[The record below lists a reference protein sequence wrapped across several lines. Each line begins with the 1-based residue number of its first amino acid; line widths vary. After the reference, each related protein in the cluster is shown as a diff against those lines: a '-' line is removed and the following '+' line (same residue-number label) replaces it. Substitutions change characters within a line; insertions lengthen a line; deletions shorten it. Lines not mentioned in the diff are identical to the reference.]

1 MGVEVDLS
9 LEERGDDRVRVI
21 VTVAPRDPSG
31 ARVEGVAV
39 QLVDTSDRELC
50 PRVLLPVA
58 GHLTGPLSMCVEL
71 RSTAPLAPGCRV
83 VASAWAGDD
92 ASLATCPADPV
103 ACLAQHAAGT
113 PDADAPPCDLE
124 EVMLERLSDAE
135 LAALTLR
142 LPFLNVAHHV
152 RADASIIDGE
162 ASAAD
167 IISGLGLD
175 PDAAAFLRDLLD
187 EP

>member
-9 LEERGDDRVRVI
+9 LEERGEDRVRVV
-21 VTVAPRDPSG
+21 VTVVPRAAEG

-39 QLVDTSDRELC
+39 QLVDKADRELC

-58 GHLTGPLSMCVEL
+58 GHLSGPLSMCVEL

-83 VASAWAGDD
+83 LASAWVGDD

-103 ACLAQHAAGT
+103 AGLAQHAAGT
-113 PDADAPPCDLE
+113 ADDACPPCELD
-124 EVMLERLSDAE
+124 EVMLERLTDAE
-135 LAALTLR
+135 LHALASR
-142 LPFLNVAHHV
+142 LPFVNATHHV
-152 RADASIIDGE
+152 RTDATIIEGE
-162 ASAAD
+162 ASAD
-167 IISGLGLD
+167 DVISGLGLD
-175 PDAAAFLRDLLD
+175 DDAAAFLRDLLD

>member
-1 MGVEVDLS
+1 MGVEVDLR
-9 LEERGDDRVRVI
+9 LEDRGDDRVRVV
-21 VTVAPRDPSG
+21 VTVAPRAADG

-39 QLVDTSDRELC
+39 QLLDTADRELC

-58 GHLTGPLSMCVEL
+58 AHLAGPLTMCVEL

-103 ACLAQHAAGT
+103 AGLAQHAAGT
-113 PDADAPPCDLE
+113 ADPDAPPCDLE
-124 EVMLERLSDAE
+124 DVVLERLTDAE
-135 LAALTLR
+135 LAVLTLR
-142 LPFLNVAHHV
+142 LPFLSVPHHV
-152 RADASIIDGE
+152 RSDATIIEGE

-167 IISGLGLD
+167 VAFGLGLD
-175 PDAAAFLRDLLD
+175 ADAAAFLRDLLE